1 MEKPVV
7 CKTLAARIGAG
18 VLLAMG
24 VLAQAQTGTGVASP
38 GGAQFFTEV
47 EGISEYRLPNGL
59 RVLLAP
65 DASKPTIT
73 VNVTYRVGSRHENYG
88 ETGMAHLLEHLV
100 FKGTATRGNIMQEL
114 NRRGMRFNGT
124 TSYDRTNYFESFS
137 ASDDNLRWALEMEAD
152 RMVNSRI
159 AQSDLQTE
167 FSVVRNEMESGENS
181 ASRVLWQR
189 MAAAAF
195 DWHNYGKSTIG
206 ARTDVEN
213 VRIENLQAFYHR
225 YYQPDN
231 AVLVIAGKF
240 DRAATLALV
249 ESTFGAI
256 PRPTR
261 ILLPAYTRDPPQDG
275 AREVRVNRVGDT
287 PLLGLLY
294 HTAPASH
301 PDAAAIAALSEIM
314 GDTPNGRLHKAL
326 VEGGQAVSVGPW
338 NFALAEAGYIIFMT
352 ELGKEQPAATARK
365 TLRTQLEN
373 LAQQPISAA
382 ELARAKTAM
391 LADIESTMN
400 SPQSLALRLT
410 DAIANGD
417 WRLFFLARDRIE
429 ALQLADVQRVAENYF
444 KDSNATWGEFIPTFQ
459 PQRATVPTPVDLDQ
473 TLLSYKG
480 RAALEE
486 GEAFDASPANIEQR
500 TRRIT
505 LASGMQLALLPKK
518 NRGATVTGQLR
529 LNLGDAASLMGQ
541 SAASDLVADLLMRGA
556 GAYSRAELASLLER
570 LNTQISVS
578 GGGQQVVLRF
588 ETRRKHL
595 PQVLELVRDV
605 LRQPRFAPDEFARA
619 VQENATGLEA
629 GRKDPNAMARQAVAQ
644 AMDVYPP
651 GDVRASQ
658 TVDDALAELR
668 ATTLDDV
675 KRFHANFYG
684 ADHAE
689 LAVVGDFDAQALQ
702 DQIAALLGDW
712 KSAARYERLPSL
724 QRPERPNTLLLQAP
738 DKANAFY
745 LAALPLALRDDSPD
759 FVPLIL
765 ADEVLGG
772 GSKSR
777 LSERLR
783 QQDGISYGAGSSLSV
798 GSFEPV
804 AMWRLYAIYAPDKL
818 PVLRRGV
825 EEELVRLLT
834 QGITADELADAKKSL
849 LEQRK
854 LSRAQDGSL
863 ASALLGQI
871 ATGRTMTFSAAL
883 DTAIEAV
890 SLDTVNAA
898 LRRHLR
904 PDRLLQVYAGDFA
917 KSGIQSVAPGVANP

>member
-352 ELGKEQPAATARK
+352 ELGKEQPAATART

-518 NRGATVTGQLR
+518 NRGATVIGQLR

-619 VQENATGLEA
+619 VQENASGLEA

>member
-1 MEKPVV
+1 M
-7 CKTLAARIGAG
+7 CKALAVRWCAG
-18 VLLAMG
+18 VLMAVGMLAH
-24 VLAQAQTGTGVASP
+24 AQTGPVAAAV

-47 EGISEYRLPNGL
+47 EGIREYRLPNGL

-65 DASKPTIT
+65 DPSKPTTT
-73 VNVTYRVGSRHENYG
+73 VNITYRVGSRHENYG

-100 FKGTATRGNIMQEL
+100 FKGTAKRGNIMQEL

-124 TSYDRTNYFESFS
+124 TSYDRTNYFETFS
-137 ASDDNLRWALEMEAD
+137 ASEDNLRWALEMEAD

-167 FSVVRNEMESGENS
+167 FSVVRNEMEMGENN

-213 VRIENLQAFYHR
+213 VRIDNLQAFYRH

-240 DRAATLALV
+240 DLDATLALV
-249 ESTFGAI
+249 NATFGAL
-256 PRPTR
+256 PRPSR
-261 ILLPAYTRDPPQDG
+261 ALLPAYTRDPVQDG

-287 PLLGLLY
+287 PLLGVLY
-294 HTAPASH
+294 HTAPAGH
-301 PDAAAIAALSEIM
+301 PDATAMAALAEM
-314 GDTPNGRLHKAL
+314 LGDTPNGRLHKSL

-338 NFALAEAGYIIFMT
+338 NFALAEAGYILFMV
-352 ELGKEQPAATARK
+352 ELAKDQPEASARQ
-365 TLRTQLEN
+365 TLRAQLEN
-373 LAQQPISAA
+373 LARQPFTEA

-391 LADIESTMN
+391 LADIESTLN

-410 DAIANGD
+410 DSIANGD
-417 WRLFFLARDRIE
+417 WRLFFVARDRIE

-444 KDSNATWGEFIPTFQ
+444 KDSNATWGAF
-459 PQRATVPTPVDLDQ
+459 VPTAQPERAALPGPVDLDAV
-473 TLLSYKG
+473 LRDYKG
-480 RAALEE
+480 RAALEA
-486 GEAFDASPANIEQR
+486 GEPFDASPANIEQR
-500 TRRIT
+500 TRRVT
-505 LASGMQLALLPKK
+505 LPGGMQLALLPKK
-518 NRGATVTGQLR
+518 NRGATVSGQLR
-529 LNLGDAASLMGQ
+529 LNMGDAASLMGQ
-541 SAASDLVADLLMRGA
+541 SSASDLAADLLMRGA

-570 LNTQISVS
+570 LNTQMSVS
-578 GGGQQVVLRF
+578 GSGQQVVLRF
-588 ETRRKHL
+588 ETRRQHVA
-595 PQVLELVRDV
+595 QVLELVRDV
-605 LRQPRFAPDEFARA
+605 LRLPRFAPDEFTRA
-619 VQENATGLEA
+619 VQENASALEA
-629 GRKDPNAMARQAVAQ
+629 GRKDPNAMARQAVAK

-651 GDVRASQ
+651 GDVRAAPS
-658 TVDDALAELR
+658 VDEALAELR

-675 KRFHANFYG
+675 KRFHAKFYG

-702 DQIAALLGDW
+702 DHIAALLGDW
-712 KSAARYERLPSL
+712 KSSARYERLPSL
-724 QRPERPNTLLLQAP
+724 QRPERPGNLLLQAL
-738 DKANAFY
+738 DRANAVY
-745 LAALPLALRDDSPD
+745 LAALPLAVRDDSPD

-818 PVLRRGV
+818 AVLRRGV
-825 EEELVRLLT
+825 EEELSRLLEG
-834 QGITADELADAKKSL
+834 GITEAELLDAKKSL

-854 LSRAQDGSL
+854 LSRAQDVSL

-871 ATGRTMTFSAAL
+871 ATGRAMAFSAAL
-883 DTAIEAV
+883 DAAIAEV
-890 SLDTVNAA
+890 RLDTVNAA
-898 LRRHLR
+898 LRRHLN
-904 PDRLLQVYAGDFA
+904 PGRLLQVYAGDFA
-917 KSGIQSVAPGVANP
+917 KSGVQAIAP

>member
-1 MEKPVV
+1 MCKLWTVRWCAGISLVV
-7 CKTLAARIGAG
+7 S
-18 VLLAMG
+18 
-24 VLAQAQTGTGVASP
+24 VLAQAQTEPPSPAS

-65 DASKPTIT
+65 DTSKPTTT

-124 TSYDRTNYFESFS
+124 TSYDRTNYFETFS
-137 ASDDNLRWALEMEAD
+137 ASEDNLRWALEMEAD

-167 FSVVRNEMESGENS
+167 FSVVRNEMEMGENN

-213 VRIENLQAFYHR
+213 VRIDNLQAFYRR

-231 AVLVIAGKF
+231 AVLVIAGKL
-240 DRAATLALV
+240 DIDATLALV
-249 ESTFGAI
+249 NATFGAI

-261 ILLPAYTRDPPQDG
+261 TLLPAYTRDPVQDG

-287 PLLGLLY
+287 PLLGVLY
-294 HTAPASH
+294 HTAPAGH
-301 PDAAAIAALSEIM
+301 PDATAMAALAEM
-314 GDTPNGRLHKAL
+314 LGDTPNGRLHTAL

-338 NFALAEAGYIIFMT
+338 NFALAEAGYIMFMA
-352 ELGKEQPAATARK
+352 ELAKDQPEASARQ
-365 TLRTQLEN
+365 TLRAQLEN
-373 LAQQPISAA
+373 LAQRPFTAA

-410 DAIANGD
+410 DSIANGD
-417 WRLFFLARDRIE
+417 WRLFFVARDRIE
-429 ALQLADVQRVAENYF
+429 ALQLEVVQRVAENYF
-444 KDSNATWGEFIPTFQ
+444 KDSNATWGAF
-459 PQRATVPTPVDLDQ
+459 VPTAQPERAALPGPVDLDAV
-473 TLLSYKG
+473 LRDYKG
-480 RAALEE
+480 RAALEA
-486 GEAFDASPANIEQR
+486 GESFDASPANIEQR
-500 TRRIT
+500 TRRVT
-505 LASGMQLALLPKK
+505 LSGGMQLALLPKK

-529 LNLGDAASLMGQ
+529 LNMGDAAGLMGQ
-541 SAASDLVADLLMRGA
+541 SSASDLAADLLMRGA

-570 LNTQISVS
+570 LHTQMSVS
-578 GGGQQVVLRF
+578 GSGQQVVLRF
-588 ETRRKHL
+588 ETRRQHVA
-595 PQVLELVRDV
+595 QVLELVRDV
-605 LRQPRFAPDEFARA
+605 LRAPRFAPEEFTRA
-619 VQENATGLEA
+619 AQENASALEA
-629 GRKDPNAMARQAVAQ
+629 GRKDPNAMARQAVAK

-651 GDVRASQ
+651 GDVRAAQS
-658 TVDDALAELR
+658 VDEALAELR

-675 KRFHANFYG
+675 KRFHAHFYG

-689 LAVVGDFDAQALQ
+689 LAMVGDFDAKAVQ

-724 QRPERPNTLLLQAP
+724 PRPDRPGNLLLQAP
-738 DKANAFY
+738 DKANAVY
-745 LAALPLALRDDSPD
+745 LAALPLALRDDSAD

-798 GSFEPV
+798 GSFEAV
-804 AMWRLYAIYAPDKL
+804 AMWRFYAIYAPDKL
-818 PVLRRGV
+818 AVLRRGV
-825 EEELVRLLT
+825 QEELARLLA
-834 QGITADELADAKKSL
+834 QGITDAELMDAKKSL

-854 LSRAQDGSL
+854 LNRAQDGSL
-863 ASALLGQI
+863 ASALLGQM
-871 ATGRTMTFSAAL
+871 ATGRTMAFSAAL
-883 DTAIEAV
+883 DAAIAGV
-890 SLDTVNAA
+890 SLEAVNAA
-898 LRRHLR
+898 LRRHLN
-904 PDRLLQVYAGDFA
+904 PERLLQVYAGDFA
-917 KSGIQSVAPGVANP
+917 QSGVRAIAP

>member
-1 MEKPVV
+1 MCKLWTVRWCAGISLVV
-7 CKTLAARIGAG
+7 S
-18 VLLAMG
+18 
-24 VLAQAQTGTGVASP
+24 VLAQAQTEPPSPAS

-65 DASKPTIT
+65 DTSKPTTT

-124 TSYDRTNYFESFS
+124 TSYDRTNYFETFS
-137 ASDDNLRWALEMEAD
+137 ASEDNLRWALEMEAD

-167 FSVVRNEMESGENS
+167 FSVVRNEMEMGENN

-213 VRIENLQAFYHR
+213 VRIDNLQAFYRR

-231 AVLVIAGKF
+231 AVLVIAGKL
-240 DRAATLALV
+240 DIDATLALV
-249 ESTFGAI
+249 NATFGAI

-261 ILLPAYTRDPPQDG
+261 TLLPAYTRDPVQDG

-287 PLLGLLY
+287 PLLGVLY
-294 HTAPASH
+294 HTAPAGH
-301 PDAAAIAALSEIM
+301 PDATAMAALAEM
-314 GDTPNGRLHKAL
+314 LGDTPNGRLHTAL

-338 NFALAEAGYIIFMT
+338 NFALAEAGYIMFMA
-352 ELGKEQPAATARK
+352 ELAKGQPEASARQ
-365 TLRTQLEN
+365 TLRAQLEN
-373 LAQQPISAA
+373 LAQRPFTAA

-410 DAIANGD
+410 DSIANGD
-417 WRLFFLARDRIE
+417 WRLFFVARDRIE
-429 ALQLADVQRVAENYF
+429 ALQLEVVQRVAENYF
-444 KDSNATWGEFIPTFQ
+444 KDSNATWGAF
-459 PQRATVPTPVDLDQ
+459 VPTAQPERAALPGPVDLDAV
-473 TLLSYKG
+473 LRDYKG
-480 RAALEE
+480 RAALEA
-486 GEAFDASPANIEQR
+486 GESFDASPANIEQR
-500 TRRIT
+500 TRRVT
-505 LASGMQLALLPKK
+505 LSGGMQLALLPKK

-529 LNLGDAASLMGQ
+529 LNMGDAAGLMGQ
-541 SAASDLVADLLMRGA
+541 SSASDLAADLLMRGA

-570 LNTQISVS
+570 LRTQMSVS
-578 GGGQQVVLRF
+578 GSGQQVVLRF
-588 ETRRKHL
+588 ETRRQHVA
-595 PQVLELVRDV
+595 QVLELVRDV
-605 LRQPRFAPDEFARA
+605 LRAPRFAPEEFTRA
-619 VQENATGLEA
+619 AQENASALEA
-629 GRKDPNAMARQAVAQ
+629 GRKDPNAMARQAVAK

-651 GDVRASQ
+651 GDVRAAQS
-658 TVDDALAELR
+658 VDEALAELR

-675 KRFHANFYG
+675 KRFHAHFYG

-689 LAVVGDFDAQALQ
+689 LAMVGDFDAKAVQ

-724 QRPERPNTLLLQAP
+724 QRPDRPGNLLLQAP
-738 DKANAFY
+738 DKANAVY
-745 LAALPLALRDDSPD
+745 LAALPLALRDDSAD

-798 GSFEPV
+798 GSFEAV
-804 AMWRLYAIYAPDKL
+804 AMWRFYAIYAPDKL
-818 PVLRRGV
+818 AVLRRGV
-825 EEELVRLLT
+825 QEELARLLA
-834 QGITADELADAKKSL
+834 QGITDAELMDAKKSL

-854 LSRAQDGSL
+854 LNRAQDGSL
-863 ASALLGQI
+863 ASALLGQM
-871 ATGRTMTFSAAL
+871 ATGRTMAFSAAL
-883 DTAIEAV
+883 DAAIAGV
-890 SLDTVNAA
+890 SLEAVNAA
-898 LRRHLR
+898 LRRHLN
-904 PDRLLQVYAGDFA
+904 PERLLQVYAGDFA
-917 KSGIQSVAPGVANP
+917 QSGVRAIAP

>member
-1 MEKPVV
+1 MCKLWTVRWCAGISLVV
-7 CKTLAARIGAG
+7 S
-18 VLLAMG
+18 
-24 VLAQAQTGTGVASP
+24 VLAQAQTEPPSPAS

-65 DASKPTIT
+65 DTSKPTTT

-124 TSYDRTNYFESFS
+124 TSYDRTNYFETFS
-137 ASDDNLRWALEMEAD
+137 ASEDNLRWALEMEAD

-167 FSVVRNEMESGENS
+167 FSVVRNEMEMGENN

-213 VRIENLQAFYHR
+213 VRIDNLQAFYRR

-231 AVLVIAGKF
+231 AVLVIAGKL
-240 DRAATLALV
+240 DIDATLALV
-249 ESTFGAI
+249 NATFGAI

-261 ILLPAYTRDPPQDG
+261 TLLPAYTRDPVQDG

-287 PLLGLLY
+287 PLLGVLY
-294 HTAPASH
+294 HTAPAGH
-301 PDAAAIAALSEIM
+301 PDATAMAALAEM
-314 GDTPNGRLHKAL
+314 LGDTPNGRLHTAL

-338 NFALAEAGYIIFMT
+338 NFALAEAGYIMFMA
-352 ELGKEQPAATARK
+352 ELAKGQPEASAHQ
-365 TLRTQLEN
+365 TLRAQLEN
-373 LAQQPISAA
+373 LAQRPFTAA

-410 DAIANGD
+410 DSIANGD
-417 WRLFFLARDRIE
+417 WRLFFVARDRIE
-429 ALQLADVQRVAENYF
+429 ALPLEVVQRVAENYF
-444 KDSNATWGEFIPTFQ
+444 KDSNATWGAF
-459 PQRATVPTPVDLDQ
+459 VPTAQPERAALPGPVDLDAV
-473 TLLSYKG
+473 LRDYKG
-480 RAALEE
+480 RAALEA
-486 GEAFDASPANIEQR
+486 GESFDASPANIEQR
-500 TRRIT
+500 TRRVT
-505 LASGMQLALLPKK
+505 LSGGMQLALLPKK

-529 LNLGDAASLMGQ
+529 LNMGDAAGLMGQ
-541 SAASDLVADLLMRGA
+541 SSASDLAADLLMRGA

-570 LNTQISVS
+570 LRTQMSVS
-578 GGGQQVVLRF
+578 GSGQQVVLRF
-588 ETRRKHL
+588 ETRRQHVA
-595 PQVLELVRDV
+595 QVLELVRDV
-605 LRQPRFAPDEFARA
+605 LRAPRFAPEEFTRA
-619 VQENATGLEA
+619 AQENASALEA
-629 GRKDPNAMARQAVAQ
+629 GRKDPNAMARQAVAK

-651 GDVRASQ
+651 GDVRAAQS
-658 TVDDALAELR
+658 VDEALAELR

-675 KRFHANFYG
+675 KRFHAHFYG

-689 LAVVGDFDAQALQ
+689 LAMVGDFDAKAVQ

-724 QRPERPNTLLLQAP
+724 QRPDRPGNLLLQAP
-738 DKANAFY
+738 DKANAVY
-745 LAALPLALRDDSPD
+745 LAALPLALRDDSAD

-798 GSFEPV
+798 GSFEAV
-804 AMWRLYAIYAPDKL
+804 AMWRFYAIYAPDKL
-818 PVLRRGV
+818 AVLRRGV
-825 EEELVRLLT
+825 QEELARLLA
-834 QGITADELADAKKSL
+834 QGITDAELMDAKKSL

-854 LSRAQDGSL
+854 LNRAQDGSL
-863 ASALLGQI
+863 ASALLGQM
-871 ATGRTMTFSAAL
+871 ATGRTMAFSAAL
-883 DTAIEAV
+883 DAAIAGV
-890 SLDTVNAA
+890 SLEAVNAA
-898 LRRHLR
+898 LRRHLN
-904 PDRLLQVYAGDFA
+904 PERLLQVYAGDFA
-917 KSGIQSVAPGVANP
+917 QSGVRAIAP

>member
-459 PQRATVPTPVDLDQ
+459 PQRATVPTPVDMDQ

-518 NRGATVTGQLR
+518 NRGATVIGQLR

-619 VQENATGLEA
+619 VQENASGLEA

-651 GDVRASQ
+651 GDVRASR

>member
-1 MEKPVV
+1 MCKLWMVRWCAGISLVV
-7 CKTLAARIGAG
+7 S
-18 VLLAMG
+18 
-24 VLAQAQTGTGVASP
+24 VLAQAQTEPPSPAS

-65 DASKPTIT
+65 DTSKPTTT

-124 TSYDRTNYFESFS
+124 TSYDRTNYFETFS
-137 ASDDNLRWALEMEAD
+137 ASEDNLRWALEMEAD

-167 FSVVRNEMESGENS
+167 FSVVRNEMEMGENN

-206 ARTDVEN
+206 ARSDVEN
-213 VRIENLQAFYHR
+213 VRIDNLQAFYRR

-231 AVLVIAGKF
+231 AVLVIAGKL
-240 DRAATLALV
+240 DIDATLALV
-249 ESTFGAI
+249 NATFGAI

-261 ILLPAYTRDPPQDG
+261 TLLPAYTRDPVQDG

-287 PLLGLLY
+287 PLLGVLY
-294 HTAPASH
+294 HTAPAGH
-301 PDAAAIAALSEIM
+301 PDATAMAALAEM
-314 GDTPNGRLHKAL
+314 LGDTPNGRLHTAL

-338 NFALAEAGYIIFMT
+338 NFALAEAGYIMFMA
-352 ELGKEQPAATARK
+352 ELAKGQPEASAHQ
-365 TLRTQLEN
+365 TLRAQLEN
-373 LAQQPISAA
+373 LAQRPFTAA

-410 DAIANGD
+410 DSIANGD
-417 WRLFFLARDRIE
+417 WRLFFVARDRIE
-429 ALQLADVQRVAENYF
+429 ALQLEVVQRVAENYF
-444 KDSNATWGEFIPTFQ
+444 KDSNATWGAF
-459 PQRATVPTPVDLDQ
+459 VPTAQPERAALPGPVDLDAV
-473 TLLSYKG
+473 LRDYKG
-480 RAALEE
+480 RAALEA
-486 GEAFDASPANIEQR
+486 GESFDASPANIEQR
-500 TRRIT
+500 TRRVT
-505 LASGMQLALLPKK
+505 LSGGMQLALLPKK

-529 LNLGDAASLMGQ
+529 LNMGDAAGLMGQ
-541 SAASDLVADLLMRGA
+541 SSASDLAADLLMRGA

-570 LNTQISVS
+570 LRTQMSVS
-578 GGGQQVVLRF
+578 GSGQQVVLRF
-588 ETRRKHL
+588 ETRRQHVA
-595 PQVLELVRDV
+595 QVLELVRDV
-605 LRQPRFAPDEFARA
+605 LRAPRFAPEEFTRA
-619 VQENATGLEA
+619 AQENASALEA
-629 GRKDPNAMARQAVAQ
+629 GRKDPNAMARQAVAK

-651 GDVRASQ
+651 GDVRAAQS
-658 TVDDALAELR
+658 VDEALAELR

-675 KRFHANFYG
+675 KRFHAHFYG

-689 LAVVGDFDAQALQ
+689 LAMVGDFDAKAVQ

-724 QRPERPNTLLLQAP
+724 QRPDRPGNLLLQAP
-738 DKANAFY
+738 DKANAVY
-745 LAALPLALRDDSPD
+745 LAALPLALRDDSAD

-798 GSFEPV
+798 GSFEAV
-804 AMWRLYAIYAPDKL
+804 AMWRFYAIYAPDKL
-818 PVLRRGV
+818 AVLRRGV
-825 EEELVRLLT
+825 QEELARLLA
-834 QGITADELADAKKSL
+834 QGITDAELMDAKKSL

-854 LSRAQDGSL
+854 LNRAQDGSL
-863 ASALLGQI
+863 ASALLGQM
-871 ATGRTMTFSAAL
+871 ATGRTMAFSAAL
-883 DTAIEAV
+883 DAAIAGV
-890 SLDTVNAA
+890 SLEAVNAA
-898 LRRHLR
+898 LRRHLN
-904 PDRLLQVYAGDFA
+904 PERLLQVYAGDFA
-917 KSGIQSVAPGVANP
+917 QSGVRAIAP

>member
-124 TSYDRTNYFESFS
+124 TSYDRTNYFETFS

-213 VRIENLQAFYHR
+213 VRIDNLQAFYRR

-231 AVLVIAGKF
+231 AVLVIAGKL
-240 DRAATLALV
+240 DRDATLALV
-249 ESTFGAI
+249 NATFGAI

-261 ILLPAYTRDPPQDG
+261 TLLPAYTRDPVQDG

-287 PLLGLLY
+287 PLLGVLY
-294 HTAPASH
+294 HTAPAGH
-301 PDAAAIAALSEIM
+301 PDATAMAALAEM
-314 GDTPNGRLHKAL
+314 LGDTPNGRLHKAL
-326 VEGGQAVSVGPW
+326 VEGGQAVSVAPW
-338 NFALAEAGYIIFMT
+338 NFALAEAGYIMFMA
-352 ELGKEQPAATARK
+352 ELAKDQSEATARQ
-365 TLRTQLEN
+365 TLRAQLEN
-373 LAQQPISAA
+373 LAQQPFTAA

-410 DAIANGD
+410 DSIANGD
-417 WRLFFLARDRIE
+417 WRLFFVARDRIE

-444 KDSNATWGEFIPTFQ
+444 KDSNATWGAF
-459 PQRATVPTPVDLDQ
+459 VPTAKPERAALPGSVDLDAV
-473 TLLSYKG
+473 LRDYKG
-480 RAALEE
+480 RAALEA
-486 GEAFDASPANIEQR
+486 GESFDASPANIEQR

-505 LASGMQLALLPKK
+505 LANGMQLALLPKK

-529 LNLGDAASLMGQ
+529 LNMGDAAGLMGQ
-541 SAASDLVADLLMRGA
+541 SSASDLVANLLMRGA
-556 GAYSRAELASLLER
+556 GTYSRAELASLLER
-570 LNTQISVS
+570 LNTQMSVS
-578 GGGQQVVLRF
+578 GSGQQVVLRF
-588 ETRRKHL
+588 ETRRQHVA
-595 PQVLELVRDV
+595 QVLQLVRDV

-619 VQENATGLEA
+619 VQENASSLEA
-629 GRKDPNAMARQAVAQ
+629 GRKDPNAMARQAVAK
-644 AMDVYPP
+644 AMDAYPP
-651 GDVRASQ
+651 GDVRAAQS
-658 TVDDALAELR
+658 VDEALAELR

-675 KRFHANFYG
+675 KRFHAKFYG

-724 QRPERPNTLLLQAP
+724 QRPERPGKLLLQAP
-738 DKANAFY
+738 DKANAVY
-745 LAALPLALRDDSPD
+745 VAALPLALRDDSPD

-818 PVLRRGV
+818 AVLQRGV
-825 EEELVRLLT
+825 QEELARLLEG
-834 QGITADELADAKKSL
+834 GITETELLDAKKSL

-863 ASALLGQI
+863 AAALVGQM
-871 ATGRTMTFSAAL
+871 ATGRTMAFSAAL
-883 DTAIEAV
+883 DAAIAAV
-890 SLDTVNAA
+890 SLDAVNAA
-898 LRRHLR
+898 LRRHLN
-904 PDRLLQVYAGDFA
+904 PARLLQVYAGDFA
-917 KSGIQSVAPGVANP
+917 KSGVQAIPP

>member
-1 MEKPVV
+1 M
-7 CKTLAARIGAG
+7 CKALAARFCAG
-18 VLLAMG
+18 VLMAAG
-24 VLAQAQTGTGVASP
+24 VLAHAQIAPAAAPVGGV
-38 GGAQFFTEV
+38 QFFTEV

-65 DASKPTIT
+65 DGSKPTTT

-137 ASDDNLRWALEMEAD
+137 ASEDNLRWALEMEAD

-213 VRIENLQAFYHR
+213 VRIENLQAFYRR

-261 ILLPAYTRDPPQDG
+261 TLEPAYTRDPAQDG

-301 PDAAAIAALSEIM
+301 PDAAAMAALAEIM

-352 ELGKEQPAATARK
+352 ELTKEQSAATARAS
-365 TLRTQLEN
+365 LRTQLEN
-373 LAQQPISAA
+373 LAQQPITAA

-391 LADIESTMN
+391 LADIESTLN

-444 KDSNATWGEFIPTFQ
+444 KDSNATWGEFIPTVQ

-518 NRGATVTGQLR
+518 NRGATVSGQLR
-529 LNLGDAASLMGQ
+529 LNMGDAANLMGQ
-541 SAASDLVADLLMRGA
+541 SAASDLAAGLLMRGA

-570 LNTQISVS
+570 LNTQMSVS

-588 ETRRKHL
+588 ETRRQHVA
-595 PQVLELVRDV
+595 QVLQLARDV
-605 LRQPRFAPDEFARA
+605 LRAPRFAPDEFARA
-619 VQENATGLEA
+619 VQENASSLEA
-629 GRKDPNAMARQAVAQ
+629 GRKDPNSMARQAVAKS
-644 AMDVYPP
+644 MDVYPR
-651 GDVRASQ
+651 GDVRAAQ
-658 TVDDALAELR
+658 NVDEALAELR
-668 ATTLDDV
+668 TTTLDDV

-712 KSAARYERLPSL
+712 KSPARYERLPSL
-724 QRPERPNTLLLQAP
+724 PRPQQPASLLLQAP
-738 DKANAFY
+738 DKANAVY
-745 LAALPLALRDDSPD
+745 TAALPLALRDDSPD

-783 QQDGISYGAGSSLSV
+783 QQDGISYGAGSGLSV

-818 PVLRRGV
+818 AVLRRGV
-825 EEELVRLLT
+825 QEELARLLD
-834 QGITADELADAKKSL
+834 QGLSESELVDAKKSL

-854 LSRAQDGSL
+854 LNRVQDGSL

-871 ATGRTMTFSAAL
+871 ATGRTMAFSAAL
-883 DTAIEAV
+883 DVAIAAV

-898 LRRHLR
+898 LRRYLR
-904 PDRLLQVYAGDFA
+904 PERLLQVYAGDFA
-917 KSGIQSVAPGVANP
+917 KFGVQAIAP

>member
-1 MEKPVV
+1 MCKLWTVRWCAGISLVV
-7 CKTLAARIGAG
+7 S
-18 VLLAMG
+18 
-24 VLAQAQTGTGVASP
+24 VLAQAQTEPPSPAS

-65 DASKPTIT
+65 DTSKPTTT

-124 TSYDRTNYFESFS
+124 TSYDRTNYFETFS
-137 ASDDNLRWALEMEAD
+137 ASEDNLRWALEMEAD

-167 FSVVRNEMESGENS
+167 FSVVRNEMEMGENN

-213 VRIENLQAFYHR
+213 VRIDNLQAFYRR

-231 AVLVIAGKF
+231 AVLVIAGKL
-240 DRAATLALV
+240 DIDATLALV
-249 ESTFGAI
+249 NATFGAI

-261 ILLPAYTRDPPQDG
+261 TLLPAYTRDPVQDG

-287 PLLGLLY
+287 PLLGVLY
-294 HTAPASH
+294 HTAPAGH
-301 PDAAAIAALSEIM
+301 PDATAMAALAEM
-314 GDTPNGRLHKAL
+314 LGDTPNGRLHTAL

-338 NFALAEAGYIIFMT
+338 NFALAEAGYIMFMA
-352 ELGKEQPAATARK
+352 ELAKDQPEASARQ
-365 TLRTQLEN
+365 TLRAQLEN
-373 LAQQPISAA
+373 LAQRPFTAA

-410 DAIANGD
+410 DSIANGD
-417 WRLFFLARDRIE
+417 WRLFFVARDRIE
-429 ALQLADVQRVAENYF
+429 ALQLEVVQRVAENYF
-444 KDSNATWGEFIPTFQ
+444 KDSNATWGAF
-459 PQRATVPTPVDLDQ
+459 VPTAQPERAALPGPVDLDAV
-473 TLLSYKG
+473 LRDYKG
-480 RAALEE
+480 RAALEA
-486 GEAFDASPANIEQR
+486 GESFDASPANIEQR
-500 TRRIT
+500 TRRVT
-505 LASGMQLALLPKK
+505 LSGGMQLALLPKK

-529 LNLGDAASLMGQ
+529 LNMGDAAGLMGQ
-541 SAASDLVADLLMRGA
+541 SSASDLAADLLMRGA

-570 LNTQISVS
+570 LHTQMSVS
-578 GGGQQVVLRF
+578 GSGQQVVLRF
-588 ETRRKHL
+588 ETRRQHVA
-595 PQVLELVRDV
+595 QVLELVRDV
-605 LRQPRFAPDEFARA
+605 LRAPRFAPEEFTRA
-619 VQENATGLEA
+619 AQENASALEA
-629 GRKDPNAMARQAVAQ
+629 GRKDPNAMARQAVAK

-651 GDVRASQ
+651 GDVRAAQS
-658 TVDDALAELR
+658 VDEALAELR

-675 KRFHANFYG
+675 KRFHAHFYG

-689 LAVVGDFDAQALQ
+689 LAMVGDFDAKAVQ

-724 QRPERPNTLLLQAP
+724 QRPDRPGNLLLQAP
-738 DKANAFY
+738 DKANAVY
-745 LAALPLALRDDSPD
+745 LAALPLALRDDSAD

-798 GSFEPV
+798 GSFEAV
-804 AMWRLYAIYAPDKL
+804 AMWRFYAIYAPDKL
-818 PVLRRGV
+818 AVLRRGV
-825 EEELVRLLT
+825 QEELARLLA
-834 QGITADELADAKKSL
+834 QGITDAELMDAKKSL

-854 LSRAQDGSL
+854 LNRAQDGSL
-863 ASALLGQI
+863 ASALLGQM
-871 ATGRTMTFSAAL
+871 ATGRTMAFSAAL
-883 DTAIEAV
+883 DAAIAGV
-890 SLDTVNAA
+890 SLEAVNAA
-898 LRRHLR
+898 LRRHLN
-904 PDRLLQVYAGDFA
+904 PERLLQVYAGDFA
-917 KSGIQSVAPGVANP
+917 QSGVRAIAP

>member
-1 MEKPVV
+1 MR
-7 CKTLAARIGAG
+7 KTVQGCLRAL
-18 VLLAMG
+18 VLLAVA
-24 VLAQAQTGTGVASP
+24 VLVQAQTLAASP

-65 DASKPTIT
+65 DGSKPTTT

-124 TSYDRTNYFESFS
+124 TSYDRTNYFETFS
-137 ASDDNLRWALEMEAD
+137 ASEDNLRWALEMEAD

-167 FSVVRNEMESGENS
+167 FSVVRNEMEVGENN

-206 ARTDVEN
+206 ARSDVEN
-213 VRIENLQAFYHR
+213 VRIENLQAFYRR

-231 AVLVIAGKF
+231 AVLVVAGKL
-240 DRAATLALV
+240 DTDATLALV
-249 ESTFGAI
+249 NATFGAL

-261 ILLPAYTRDPPQDG
+261 ALLPAYTVDPPQDG
-275 AREVRVNRVGDT
+275 ARAVRVNRVGDT
-287 PLLGLLY
+287 PLLGVLY
-294 HTAPASH
+294 HTAPAGH
-301 PDAAAIAALSEIM
+301 PDASAMAALAEM
-314 GDTPNGRLHKAL
+314 LGDTPNGRLHKAL

-338 NFALAEAGYIIFMT
+338 NFALAEAGYIIFMA
-352 ELGKEQPAATARK
+352 ELSKEQPETPARQ
-365 TLRTQLEN
+365 TLRAELEN
-373 LAQQPISAA
+373 LARKPFTAD

-410 DAIANGD
+410 DSIANGD

-429 ALQLADVQRVAENYF
+429 ALQLEDVQRVAENYF
-444 KDSNATWGEFIPTFQ
+444 KDSNATWGAFIPTAQ
-459 PQRATVPTPVDLDQ
+459 PERATLPGAIDVDAMLRG
-473 TLLSYKG
+473 YKG
-480 RAALEE
+480 RAALEA
-486 GEAFDASPANIEQR
+486 GESFDASPANIEQR

-505 LASGMQLALLPKK
+505 LAGGMQLALLPKK
-518 NRGATVTGQLR
+518 NRGQTVTGQLR
-529 LNLGDAASLMGQ
+529 LNIGEAASLMGQ
-541 SAASDLVADLLMRGA
+541 SAASGVAADLLMRGA
-556 GAYSRAELASLLER
+556 GAYSRAELASLLDR
-570 LNTQISVS
+570 LNTQMSVS
-578 GGGQQVVLRF
+578 GSGQQVLLRF

-619 VQENATGLEA
+619 VQENASGLEA

-644 AMDVYPP
+644 AMDVYPR

-658 TVDDALAELR
+658 TVDDALTDLR

-675 KRFHANFYG
+675 KHFHANFYG

-689 LAVVGDFDAQALQ
+689 LAVVGDFDAQAVQ
-702 DQIAALLGDW
+702 DQITGLLGDW
-712 KSAARYERLPSL
+712 KSAVHYERLPSL
-724 QRPERPNTLLLQAP
+724 QRPDRPGTLLLQAP
-738 DKANAFY
+738 DKANAMY

-804 AMWRLYAIYAPDKL
+804 ALWRLYALYAPDKL

-854 LSRAQDGSL
+854 LSRAQDGAL

-871 ATGRTMTFSAAL
+871 ATGRTMAFSAAL

-917 KSGIQSVAPGVANP
+917 KFGVQGIVP

>member
-1 MEKPVV
+1 MR
-7 CKTLAARIGAG
+7 KTVQGCLRAL
-18 VLLAMG
+18 VLLAVA
-24 VLAQAQTGTGVASP
+24 VLVQAQTLAASP

-213 VRIENLQAFYHR
+213 VRIENLQAFYRR

-231 AVLVIAGKF
+231 AVLVVAGKF
-240 DRAATLALV
+240 DRDRTLALV

-410 DAIANGD
+410 DSIANGD

-429 ALQLADVQRVAENYF
+429 ALQLEDVQRVAENYF

-518 NRGATVTGQLR
+518 NRGATVIGQLR
-529 LNLGDAASLMGQ
+529 LNMGDAASLMGQ
-541 SAASDLVADLLMRGA
+541 SAASDLVADLLMRGT

-570 LNTQISVS
+570 LNTQMSVS
-578 GGGQQVVLRF
+578 GSGQQVMLRF

-619 VQENATGLEA
+619 VQENASGLEA

-712 KSAARYERLPSL
+712 KSATRYERLPSL

-804 AMWRLYAIYAPDKL
+804 AMWRLYALYAPDKL

-834 QGITADELADAKKSL
+834 QGITADEMADAKKSL

-871 ATGRTMTFSAAL
+871 ATGRTMAFSAAL

>member
-1 MEKPVV
+1 MRKAF
-7 CKTLAARIGAG
+7 AARLCAG
-18 VLLAMG
+18 FLVAVC
-24 VLAQAQTGTGVASP
+24 VLAQAQTEPGAVTA

-65 DASKPTIT
+65 DGSKPTTT

-301 PDAAAIAALSEIM
+301 PDAAAMAALAEIM

-352 ELGKEQPAATARK
+352 ELGKEQSAATARN

-373 LAQQPISAA
+373 LARQPITAA

-391 LADIESTMN
+391 LADIESTLN

-429 ALQLADVQRVAENYF
+429 ALQLEDVQRVAENYF
-444 KDSNATWGEFIPTFQ
+444 KDSNATWGEFIPTLQ

-518 NRGATVTGQLR
+518 NRGATVIGQLR

-570 LNTQISVS
+570 LNTQMSVS

-619 VQENATGLEA
+619 VQENASGLEA

-658 TVDDALAELR
+658 TLDDALAELR